1 MDSIINNDILHS
13 GVAHDENPPGR
24 GSGRYAFGSGENPN
38 QHQYSLLS
46 EIRRLRKNGYSDDEI
61 AKVLVGHNCSAKDLK
76 HAIIART
83 NISTAQVKKLRDSGM
98 TELEIAKELLGDD
111 ASVAQLKGKIAI
123 AEKREAKEFRDKVVQ
138 LYSKTITDKNP
149 EGNKSEVAR
158 KLGVNESRIRA
169 ALKESSMDKH
179 DEYFNTAEVI
189 KKSIDESP
197 SGIVDV
203 SRDVEIGL
211 GVTRNTKN
219 IALTL
224 LQEQG
229 YIKTWVKVQQ
239 LGTNKPTSVM
249 VMAKPK
255 DGETIHDTMVR
266 VQKERLNFSE
276 INESSTD
283 GGKTF
288 FVPEYPSSIDSKRIY
303 LRTPSEGG
311 ALKDG
316 VIEIRRGVKDLS
328 LGDSHYAQVRIAVDG
343 THYLKGMAVYSDD
356 IPKGYDIVY
365 NSSKPDDWPMIG
377 PNKDEEVLKRIKPDA
392 DAPFGATIKAGGQS
406 YYKDPKGDY
415 VQVDDGV
422 GKVSYRKATSSDS
435 DKDRYAL
442 SPVNKISEE
451 GDWDKWSKTLSSQ
464 FLSKQPL
471 KLINQQLTQTVNE
484 TKSEFEDI
492 MNLTNP
498 VIKKYLLQDFAASC
512 DKKAA
517 DLKATGFKNQ
527 AFQVL
532 LPLTQAKETE
542 VYAPNYDNGDVV
554 ALIRYPHSG
563 TFEIPV
569 LKVNN
574 NIKGA
579 KDIIGTSRDAVGI
592 NPKVAS
598 ILSGADFD
606 GDTALVIP
614 IKSNNIKIQTR
625 EPFKELS
632 PDVWDFHNI
641 YRLPED
647 AKAPKP
653 ATAYTEMGKVTN
665 LIMDMTLQGADDA
678 ELLKAVKHS
687 MVVIDCAKHRLD
699 YKQSEKD
706 NDIIAL
712 KKKYQGENARG
723 GAKGAA
729 TVITRAG
736 SYDRQVPER
745 VEKRKSEM
753 TEEELKAWY
762 AGKKIYKETGR
773 MIDSKRITKIPEDI
787 NNPKPNEMTKEELER
802 HKQGLPVYRKLKKP
816 RLAVQKEY
824 RINLHDD
831 AKELIREPDNPNAKE
846 LSYANF
852 ANEMK
857 RMAEKA
863 RAEYRSMKAYPVDLQ
878 AKQLYSTEIKSL
890 KNKLQEAKINTP
902 RERAAQALGNKMLQ
916 EKIKENPDLRIDD
929 EHLGREKNRC
939 LTNARAAMGAS
950 KKKIEI
956 TDKEWEAIQSKGIS
970 SSLVLDIL
978 RNTDQDAFKER
989 ATPKNK
995 GVLSPAKI
1003 ALAKSLIASGSY
1015 TNKEIA
1021 DKLGV
1026 SVSTLYR
1033 YIYPT

>member
-1 MDSIINNDILHS
+1 MDSIINDDILHS

-24 GSGRYAFGSGENPN
+24 GSGRFGWGTGDNPN
-38 QHQYSLLS
+38 QHQYNILS
-46 EIRRLRKNGYSDDEI
+46 EIRRLRKSGYNDDEI
-61 AKVLVGHNCSAKDLK
+61 AKVLVGSNCSAKDLK
-76 HAIIART
+76 HAIMART
-83 NISTAQVKKLRDSGM
+83 NITTAQVKKLRNQGM
-98 TELEIAKELLGDD
+98 KELDIAKELLGDD
-111 ASVAQLKGKIAI
+111 ASVADLKGKIAI
-123 AEKREAKEFRDKVVQ
+123 AEKREAKEFRDKVIQ
-138 LYSKTITDKNP
+138 LYSKTITADHP

-158 KLGVNESRIRA
+158 KLNVNESRIRA

-179 DEYFNTAEVI
+179 DQYFNTAETI
-189 KKSIDESP
+189 KKAIDRSP

-203 SRDVEIGL
+203 SRDVEVGL

-219 IALTL
+219 IAITI

-229 YIKTWVKVQQ
+229 YIKSWVKIPQ
-239 LGTNKPTSVM
+239 LGTNESTTMM
-249 VMAKPK
+249 VLAKPK
-255 DGETIHDTMVR
+255 EGETIHDTMVR
-266 VQKERLNFSE
+266 IQKEKLNFGE

-303 LRTPSEGG
+303 IRPPSEGG
-311 ALKDG
+311 VSKDG
-316 VIEIRRGVKDLS
+316 VIEIRRGVEDLS
-328 LGDSHYAQVRIAVDG
+328 LGGSHYAQVRIAVDG
-343 THYLKGMAVYSDD
+343 THYMKGMALYSDD

-377 PNKDEEVLKRIKPDA
+377 PNKDEEVLKRLKSDK

-406 YYKDPKGDY
+406 YYKDPKGEY
-415 VQVDDGV
+415 VAVDDGA
-422 GKVSYRKATSSDS
+422 GNISYKKATKADG
-435 DKDRYAL
+435 DKERFAL
-442 SPVNKISEE
+442 SPINKITEE

-498 VIKKYLLQDFAASC
+498 VIKKYLLQDFASSC

-532 LPLTQAKETE
+532 LPLTSAKETE

-563 TFEIPV
+563 TFEIPI

-579 KDIIGTSRDAVGI
+579 KEIIGTSRDAVAI
-592 NPKVAS
+592 NPKNAS

-606 GDTALVIP
+606 GDTVLVIP
-614 IKSNNIKIQTR
+614 IKSNNIKIQNR

-632 PDVWDFHNI
+632 PDNWDFHNI
-641 YRLPED
+641 YRLPES
-647 AKAPKP
+647 APTPKQN
-653 ATAYTEMGKVTN
+653 TAYTEMGKVTN
-665 LIMDMTLQGADDA
+665 LIMDMTLQGADDD
-678 ELLKAVKHS
+678 ELIKAVKHS
-687 MVVIDCAKHRLD
+687 MVVIDCFKHRLD

-706 NDIIAL
+706 NDIIEL
-712 KKKYQGENARG
+712 KRRYQGENSKG
-723 GAKGAA
+723 GVKGAS
-729 TVITRAG
+729 TIITRAG

-745 VEKRKSEM
+745 KEKRKSEM
-753 TEEELKAWY
+753 TEEELKAWSS
-762 AGKKIYKETGR
+762 GKKIYQETGR
-773 MIDSKRITKIPEDI
+773 MIDSKRITKIPKDPEH
-787 NNPKPNEMTKEELER
+787 PKSDEMTKEELER
-802 HKQGLPVYRKLKKP
+802 HKQGLPVYRKLNKP
-816 RLAVQKEY
+816 KLAVQKEY
-824 RINLHDD
+824 RINLVDD
-831 AKELIREPDNPNAKE
+831 AMDLIRDPQNPNAKE
-846 LSYANF
+846 ISYANF

-863 RAEYRSMKAYPVDLQ
+863 RAEYRNMKAYPVDLQ
-878 AKQLYSTEIKSL
+878 AKKTYSKEIKD
-890 KNKLQEAKINTP
+890 LQEKLKVAKTNTP
-902 RERAAQALGNKMLQ
+902 RERAATALGNKMLQ
-916 EKIKENPDLRIDD
+916 EKIKENPDLRIDE

-939 LTNARAAMGAS
+939 LTNARAAVGAS

-989 ATPKNK
+989 ATPKAK
-995 GVLSPAKI
+995 GGLSPAKI
-1003 ALAKSLIASGSY
+1003 ALARSLMSSGSY

-1021 DKLGV
+1021 DKLGI

-1033 YIYPT
+1033 YI